1 MLTNRRLLINAAI
14 NTLGF
19 LAQVAVSFVM
29 APITIRALGDE
40 RYGLWSFVESFLAY
54 MLLFDM
60 GVAASL
66 VRFVP
71 RFVTSGD
78 RDSLNRTYS
87 ACLLFFLAGA
97 IVAAIVGW
105 IGLTATERWMTI
117 PDGIAPEMRW
127 VVWIVVIHFALSLPL
142 SVYPAMLD
150 GLHAFVAKSATRTAF
165 LLARIPILLAVFRT
179 ESPLVNMVL
188 VLAVVNVFESLV
200 LAALV
205 YRWLPGLKFA
215 PRQVDRATI
224 RAVRGY
230 SLDAFLAML
239 AGRLAF
245 STDGF
250 VIGRLLNLAAIGH
263 FAIAN
268 RLIDLAKTILRSA
281 TTILTP
287 AVSASEARGDLNAV
301 RGYVIHGTRLSLYLV
316 LPIQIGLFI
325 FGRQF
330 LTLWIGQ
337 EMSDAATPAL
347 WVLNITLSLTIAQSV
362 ASRVLYGIGRIRT
375 FARVTLLEGVVNVA
389 ISAILVSPLGIV
401 GAAWGTT
408 IPHIVCCLFV
418 IGHVGRILDL
428 PMSRYVRQAWMM
440 PMAASAMPLT
450 IWWLLCERVSD
461 WSWLTLISCGVAGM
475 LPYVAIVAAMEWRG
489 VLKARRTRHLENQRA
504 AA

>member
-1 MLTNRRLLINAAI
+1 MLTNRRLLTNAAV

-19 LAQVAVSFVM
+19 LAQIAVSFVM

-87 ACLLFFLAGA
+87 ACLLFFLAA
-97 IVAAIVGW
+97 AVAAAIVGW

-117 PDGIAPEMRW
+117 PADIATEMRW
-127 VVWIVVIHFALSLPL
+127 VVWIVVIQFALSLPL
-142 SVYPAMLD
+142 SIYPAMLD

-165 LLARIPILLAVFRT
+165 LLARIPLLLAVFRT

-188 VLAVVNVFESLV
+188 VLAIANVVESLV
-200 LAALV
+200 LAGLV
-205 YRWLPGLKFA
+205 YRWLPALKFV
-215 PRQVDRATI
+215 PRQVDRPTI

-250 VIGRLLNLAAIGH
+250 IIGRLLNLAAIGH

-281 TTILTP
+281 TTTLTP
-287 AVSASEARGDLNAV
+287 AVSASEARGDFNAV

-375 FARVTLLEGVVNVA
+375 FARVTLLEGVSNVA
-389 ISAILVSPLGIV
+389 ISAMLVGPLGIV

-408 IPHIVCCLFV
+408 IPHVACCLFV

-428 PMSRYVRQAWMM
+428 PTSRYFSRAWLT
-440 PMAASAMPLT
+440 PLT
-450 IWWLLCERVSD
+450 VSTIPLAIWWLLSERVTD
-461 WSWLTLISCGVAGM
+461 WSWPTLFGCGLGGM
-475 LPYVAIVAAMEWRG
+475 LPYGAIVAAMEWRG
-489 VLKARRTRHLENQRA
+489 LVKARRERHAVHQRTA
-504 AA
+504 A